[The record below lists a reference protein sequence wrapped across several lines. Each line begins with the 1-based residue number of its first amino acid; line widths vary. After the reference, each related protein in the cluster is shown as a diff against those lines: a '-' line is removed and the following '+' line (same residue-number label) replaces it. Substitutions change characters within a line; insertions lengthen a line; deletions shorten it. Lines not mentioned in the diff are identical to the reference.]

1 MRPSGIRLVAL
12 GLQELS
18 QESWDRSIKGFASSK
33 NLIFFLLSFRP
44 GHYGTI
50 GRAIPAPVVP
60 KPGMQVIFTPLVL
73 NFE

>member
-1 MRPSGIRLVAL
+1 MYNKNDP
-12 GLQELS
+12 
-18 QESWDRSIKGFASSK
+18 IKKQF
-33 NLIFFLLSFRP
+33 LSFRP